1 MYQKFQLYII
11 ILFFF
16 FGKLNLIYS
25 ETQKDYFVDNLI
37 EKNNDFFRPITNEK
51 VLGQLF
57 RSFRANSI
65 LVKIEFVGVVT
76 RKGKNGHWTRWW
88 LNGKKKS
95 SGEFINSKKNGLWI
109 EWREDGLIFS
119 KMYYELG
126 NLIKILNCIKE
137 DCN

>member
-76 RKGKNGHWTRWW
+76 RKGKEDHSIV
-88 LNGKKKS
+88 S
-95 SGEFINSKKNGLWI
+95 SNPRAEGAK
-109 EWREDGLIFS
+109 WRR
-119 KMYYELG
+119 
-126 NLIKILNCIKE
+126 
-137 DCN
+137 